1 MSLSQKTCTPCQ
13 GRIPPLSIT
22 EAEAL
27 LAQAP
32 GWGLLHHGTQLERR
46 FPFKSFD
53 TALAFVNRVGDLAE
67 EEGHHP
73 DISFGWGYANVLFY
87 THKISGLHEND
98 FIMAAK
104 VNDLYTDEVT

>member
-53 TALAFVNRVGDLAE
+53 TLGWVIWPRRRVIILTLASAGVTPTCCFTPTRSVGCTKTTLLW
-67 EEGHHP
+67 P
-73 DISFGWGYANVLFY
+73 LRSMI
-87 THKISGLHEND
+87 
-98 FIMAAK
+98 FIR
-104 VNDLYTDEVT
+104 TR